1 MTLRSEEPD
10 LGSGVS
16 RYSGRSTF
24 RVSISSFRCTLAALT
39 VACALAAVLGFAAH
53 RASVCSVRAVAE
65 MLSSRTAYALAAIAK
80 SGLWAFAIIG
90 AALSFMP
97 SAGAQ
102 LGGWPLSGT
111 AAVGG
116 FLFGIGAAIN
126 GACAFSTLARLADGE
141 GRMLATAAAFMIG
154 VLCYAILVDL
164 HWLER
169 PVPGLALVGAHSEW
183 ALAPVL
189 LLPFGVYEAR
199 RLWRTRAPTAHFFAF
214 VLAPQYRLS
223 SAAMLIGMTSAAV
236 ILISGSASYTV
247 TIQQVVEA
255 LRGMGDFPAVGR
267 WLLLSAMIGGMLLST
282 IQRGSFRLDLTPR
295 WRWLRNAMGGLLM
308 GVGTAVTPGGNDTL
322 VLYGIP
328 TLSPHALPTFI
339 AMLLGIGLG
348 LLVMRTLFGVEMR
361 VACRNDL
368 YFVDSSARTATKLSL
383 EAPSR

>member
-1 MTLRSEEPD
+1 
-10 LGSGVS
+10 
-16 RYSGRSTF
+16 
-24 RVSISSFRCTLAALT
+24 
-39 VACALAAVLGFAAH
+39 
-53 RASVCSVRAVAE
+53 VRAVAE

-80 SGLWAFAIIG
+80 SGLWALAIIG

-102 LGGWPLSGT
+102 LGGWPLTGT

-282 IQRGSFRLDLTPR
+282 VQRGSFRLDLTPR
-295 WRWLRNAMGGLLM
+295 RRWLRNAMGGLLM

>member
-16 RYSGRSTF
+16 RYSGRFTF
-24 RVSISSFRCTLAALT
+24 RVSISSRCTLAALT

-80 SGLWAFAIIG
+80 SGLWALAIIG

-102 LGGWPLSGT
+102 LGGWPLTGT

-282 IQRGSFRLDLTPR
+282 VQRGSFRLDLTPR
-295 WRWLRNAMGGLLM
+295 RRWLRNAMGGLLM